1 MLNVCLCM
9 GFHMCIILL
18 SLVRLDKLGICILSN
33 SCMGV
38 GLVTVITSELSD
50 SGVQWATLTTPAS
63 PSDNFHLGY
72 VYLMLAV
79 DTILYMIL
87 AWSALCT
94 LLTLSLSP
102 FTIPC

>member
-1 MLNVCLCM
+1 MLIVCLCM
-9 GFHMCIILL
+9 GVHTCIILL
-18 SLVRLDKLGICILSN
+18 SLIRLDKLGICILSN

-38 GLVTVITSELSD
+38 GLVTVITSELSE

-87 AWSALCT
+87 AWSALCA
-94 LLTLSLSP
+94 LLFLSP
-102 FTIPC
+102 FTIHC